1 MELKLK
7 MPKIERLKRRHLLKK
22 RDRKIHVEQIEGD
35 LGTSVTGLDDKAKLE
50 EGLLD
55 DGTTVLILDGSIIFF
70 ELDGRMVPTLHA
82 ILDGLIQ
89 IPAITVDMGAVK
101 FVINGADIMR
111 PGVTKIDD
119 GIGKG
124 SIVAVV
130 DERHGKALAVGVSM
144 LSSDDMRAALH
155 GKVVL
160 SKHYVNDPL
169 WEFGKS

>member
-1 MELKLK
+1 

-22 RDRKIHVEQIEGD
+22 RDRKAHIEQIERD
-35 LGTSVTGLDDKAKLE
+35 LGTSVSGLDEKAKLE

-55 DGTTVLILDGSIIFF
+55 DGTTVLILEGSIIFF

-89 IPAITVDMGAVK
+89 IPSITVDMGAVK
-101 FVINGADIMR
+101 FVVNGADIMR

-119 GIGKG
+119 GIMDG
-124 SIVAVV
+124 SIVAIV
-130 DERHGKALAVGVSM
+130 DERHGKALAVGVSKM
-144 LSSDDMRAALH
+144 SSDEMSAATH

-160 SKHYVNDPL
+160 SKHYVNDAL

>member
-1 MELKLK
+1 

-22 RDRKIHVEQIEGD
+22 RDRKAHIEQIERD
-35 LGTSVTGLDDKAKLE
+35 LGTSVTGLDEKAKLE

-55 DGTTVLILDGSIIFF
+55 DGTTVLILEGSIIFF

-89 IPAITVDMGAVK
+89 IPSITVDMGAVK
-101 FVINGADIMR
+101 FVVNGADIMR

-119 GIGKG
+119 GIMEG
-124 SIVAVV
+124 SIVAIV
-130 DERHGKALAVGVSM
+130 DERHGKALAVGVSKM
-144 LSSDDMRAALH
+144 SSDEMRAATH
-155 GKVVL
+155 GKVAF
-160 SKHYVNDPL
+160 SKHYVNDAL